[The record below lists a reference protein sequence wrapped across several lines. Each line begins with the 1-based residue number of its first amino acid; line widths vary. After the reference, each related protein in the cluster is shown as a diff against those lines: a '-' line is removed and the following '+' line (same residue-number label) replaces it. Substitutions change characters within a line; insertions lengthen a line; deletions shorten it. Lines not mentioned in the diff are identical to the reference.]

1 MTSNIKPS
9 LFKVLYARYSPT
21 MAVHK
26 LANLCVH
33 EVVATSEKGEKVK
46 PSRPK
51 NFEFKEEMFSPLSS
65 PVSDRVLHRVDSLM
79 GRQQI

>member
-9 LFKVLYARYSPT
+9 LFKVLYARYSP
-21 MAVHK
+21 
-26 LANLCVH
+26 

-51 NFEFKEEMFSPLSS
+51 NFEFKEEMFSPLLS